1 MLYLNADE
9 IVKALTL
16 HEVMACV
23 EEALHIYEAGDFV
36 MPERLTV
43 PAGEAEK
50 LLLMPC
56 AAEGHMVTKLVSVY
70 PGNRARGRPA
80 IDGLVVLYDRAT
92 AEILSLMDGKAIT
105 ALRTGAVTGVS
116 VAHLA
121 REDVRTV
128 GLVGCGVQ
136 GYYQVLYAAAV
147 RNIHSVSLYDVDSAA
162 SAALEKQ
169 LRPTLPGVEIT
180 VADSPEALARGSDIL
195 ITATTARKPV
205 FPDDPDL
212 FADKHCVAIGSFE
225 PDVREYPDALFSL
238 VEKVW
243 VDIDFAK
250 EESGELMIPMEKG
263 LLEEDRIETL
273 GHLIESGAPPARGP
287 SGTTFSKSV
296 GMALF
301 DLTTARQAYA
311 NARDQGLGTELGSEA
326 EALHP
331 LRHAVPTEG

>member
-1 MLYLNADE
+1 MLYLDADDVFE
-9 IVKALTL
+9 ALTL
-16 HEVMACV
+16 DEVMAGV

-36 MPERLTV
+36 MPERLAVRTG
-43 PAGEAEK
+43 AADQ

-70 PGNRARGRPA
+70 PGNKAHGRPV

-92 AEILSLMDGKAIT
+92 AEILSLMDGKTIT

-116 VAHLA
+116 VARLA
-121 REDVRTV
+121 REDAKTV

-136 GYYQVLYAAAV
+136 GYFQVIYAAAV
-147 RNIHSVSLYDVDSAA
+147 RDIRGVALYDVDAVA
-162 SAALEKQ
+162 GAALGQQ
-169 LRPTLPGVEIT
+169 LRSTLPNVEIA
-180 VADSPEALARGSDIL
+180 VADSPEALAWASDII

-205 FPDDPDL
+205 FADDPDL
-212 FADKHCVAIGSFE
+212 FVGKHCVAIGSFE

-250 EESGELMIPMEKG
+250 EESGELMVPLDKG
-263 LLEEDRIETL
+263 LLKEDQIETL
-273 GHLIESGAPPARGP
+273 GHFIASGEPPARGAF
-287 SGTTFSKSV
+287 GTTFSKSV

-301 DLTTARQAYA
+301 DLITARRAYA
-311 NARDQGLGTELGSEA
+311 RAHDLGLGIELSSKVA
-326 EALHP
+326 APDL
-331 LRHAVPTEG
+331 

>member
-9 IVKALTL
+9 ILKALTL
-16 HEVMACV
+16 DEVMTCV
-23 EEALHIYEAGDFV
+23 EEALRIYEAGAFV

-43 PAGEAEK
+43 AAGEVDK

-70 PGNRARGRPA
+70 PGNRARGRA
-80 IDGLVVLYDRAT
+80 VIDGLVVLYDRAT
-92 AEILSLMDGKAIT
+92 AEILSLMDGKTIT

-116 VAHLA
+116 VARLA
-121 REDVRTV
+121 REDAKTV

-136 GYYQVLYAAAV
+136 GYYQVIYAAAV
-147 RNIHSVSLYDVDSAA
+147 RDIHRVSLYDVDA
-162 SAALEKQ
+162 SAIAGLARK
-169 LRPTLPGVEIT
+169 LSATLPDVEIT
-180 VADSPEALARGSDIL
+180 AADSPEALARGSDII
-195 ITATTARKPV
+195 ITATTARQPV

-212 FADKHCVAIGSFE
+212 FVGKHCVAIGSFE
-225 PDVREYPDALFSL
+225 PEVREYPDALFSL

-250 EESGELMIPMEKG
+250 EESGELMIPMAKG
-263 LLEEDRIETL
+263 LLEEDQVETL
-273 GHLIESGAPPARGP
+273 GHFIASGEPPARGL

-301 DLTTARQAYA
+301 DLTTARRAYA
-311 NARDQGLGTELGSEA
+311 RARDQELGIELGA
-326 EALHP
+326 KAAAPHL
-331 LRHAVPTEG
+331 